1 MKYSLLSILLL
12 ICHLGFSQVSTKKP
26 NSVNL
31 SKLLSELKGYDCVML
46 YPDNPAAEQ
55 TRQAEAMETLFE
67 LDFQIIDS
75 LFFIEKK
82 ELQIPLFFVMCYKY
96 RSNIAERHLSVLDNP
111 RKIKVCDGRESATE
125 LSMSEL
131 SKILYENSTRKEK
144 INNKEAFELFQEAQ
158 ELQYKG
164 PVDFKRIIYC
174 FNKAD
179 SLEPHNPIILGERA
193 SAKFNS
199 QLDVEGAFIDMKDAI
214 LYSLDQKSLEARY
227 NNIGLSYMEICDIAS
242 ACESWKK
249 AGNYG
254 IEYISQYCD
263 QPFDTVIRDNPD
275 SNLVLSLKLKQ
286 PTAKIIATHNSPEMS
301 YCEAEFVIKNLNHP
315 KITIVNDYLDYSL
328 ESSESDIYLEA
339 ISEDG
344 KKFRFFSNA
353 EYGYFS
359 SNENKILNSGE
370 EYFKEINLTEV
381 HHFPYP
387 GKYKVRIVLRPSDN
401 LKGLKTIYYSNW
413 QELII
418 VRK

>member
-1 MKYSLLSILLL
+1 
-12 ICHLGFSQVSTKKP
+12 
-26 NSVNL
+26 
-31 SKLLSELKGYDCVML
+31 ML
-46 YPDNPAAEQ
+46 YPDNPSAEQ
-55 TRQAEAMETLFE
+55 TRQSKAMEALFE
-67 LDFQIIDS
+67 LDIQTIDS

-82 ELQIPLFFVMCYKY
+82 ELQIQLFFVMCYKY
-96 RSNIAERHLSVLDNP
+96 RSEIAERHLSVLDSP
-111 RKIKVCDGRESATE
+111 RKIKVCNAKASATE

-131 SKILYENSTRKEK
+131 SKILYENSSRKEK

-199 QLDVEGAFIDMKDAI
+199 QLDVEGAFVDMKEAI

-254 IEYISQYCD
+254 VKYISQYCD
-263 QPFDTVIRDNPD
+263 QPFDTIIHDNPD
-275 SNLVLSLKLKQ
+275 SSLVLTLKLTQ
-286 PTAKIIATHNSPEMS
+286 STATIQQTHNPAEMS
-301 YCEAEFVIKNLNHP
+301 SCNAELEIKNVSHP
-315 KITIVNDYLDYSL
+315 TQIVVNDNLNFNL
-328 ESSESDIYLEA
+328 ESSESDLYLEA
-339 ISEDG
+339 ISADG
-344 KKFRFFSNA
+344 KKFRFFSNT
-353 EYGYFS
+353 EYYFYS
-359 SNENKILNSGE
+359 SNETTTLNSGAV
-370 EYFKEINLTEV
+370 YLKEINLTEA

-401 LKGLKTIYYSNW
+401 LTGLKNIYYSNW
-413 QELII
+413 EELTI
-418 VRK
+418 VKK